1 MNSGHPKRPAGN
13 YQIGFGRP
21 PVATRFQPGQ
31 SGNPRGR
38 PRGARSIGQMLQ
50 QALNR
55 RVIVHENGRERSIR
69 LQDVILQ
76 GLVNDAARRDH
87 NALRLLFWLL
97 ERYGQSGETAINL
110 GELTADDSAIIERY
124 ISTLQQVP
132 GDAPAEARMLA
143 AAAFA
148 ASTTLAVD
156 PRDPWRAL
164 AGWRAAGPTT
174 MTVVLDGHPVRVT
187 GPGPYVVEG
196 RTVAREERAGHW
208 LIDGE
213 PGIAV
218 RDGSEAWVKWRGE
231 TYVFD
236 TSVRERSVDALA
248 SAEITAPMPG
258 VVLAVHARPGQR
270 VRRGDL
276 VCVVEAMK
284 MELRV

>member
-1 MNSGHPKRPAGN
+1 
-13 YQIGFGRP
+13 
-21 PVATRFQPGQ
+21 
-31 SGNPRGR
+31 
-38 PRGARSIGQMLQ
+38 
-50 QALNR
+50 
-55 RVIVHENGRERSIR
+55 
-69 LQDVILQ
+69 
-76 GLVNDAARRDH
+76 
-87 NALRLLFWLL
+87 
-97 ERYGQSGETAINL
+97 
-110 GELTADDSAIIERY
+110 
-124 ISTLQQVP
+124 
-132 GDAPAEARMLA
+132 
-143 AAAFA
+143 
-148 ASTTLAVD
+148 
-156 PRDPWRAL
+156 
-164 AGWRAAGPTT
+164 

-284 MELRV
+284 MELRVEAPGDGTVTKVLCAEGDQVRRGQRLAEFETA